1 MLKKI
6 LVTLI
11 LTLVFTSGIQLASAA
26 GLVPNASGTTSC
38 DGTATYCG
46 DYTLDDFIR
55 LAVLASQWI
64 LGIVGS
70 LSLIMFIYGGFMF
83 LISSGSSDKV
93 GQAKKI
99 IVAAIIGLI
108 IVFSSW
114 LIIRFVTQAIGAT
127 KTFNG
132 TLSTQTSEQLS
143 SLI

>member
-1 MLKKI
+1 MSKKI
-6 LVTLI
+6 IATVI
-11 LTLVFTSGIQLASAA
+11 FILVFSVGIQLAGAA
-26 GLVPNASGTTSC
+26 GLVPSASGTASC

-55 LAVLASQWI
+55 LAVLVSQWI

-99 IVAAIIGLI
+99 IVAAVIGLI

-132 TLSTQTSEQLS
+132 TMSIQTNNQPY